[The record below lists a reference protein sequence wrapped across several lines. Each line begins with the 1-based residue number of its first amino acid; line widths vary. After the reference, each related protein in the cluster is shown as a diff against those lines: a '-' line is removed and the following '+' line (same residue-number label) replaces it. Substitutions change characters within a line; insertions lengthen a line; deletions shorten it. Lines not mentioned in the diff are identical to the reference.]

1 VNLLEVLALARG
13 IDGLDHD
20 RPICL
25 HPELDVVGVY
35 AWQAELE
42 HVPRRPRAPA
52 TGEGRLIHDRQDNLP
67 VQVRILVQVLQ
78 IRASCCLDFV
88 LHLQSLLV
96 RIRAL
101 LASLQLVVLG
111 LLQQLNLGLD
121 RAQFLLGTLELLL
134 DFTRLLAI
142 F

>member
-1 VNLLEVLALARG
+1 MTCG

-20 RPICL
+20 RTVCL
-25 HPELDVVGVY
+25 HPELDVVSVY

-42 HVPRRPRAPA
+42 HVPRRPRTPA
-52 TGEGRLIHDRQDNLP
+52 AGEWRPIHDRQDDLP
-67 VQVRILVQVLQ
+67 VQIRILVQVLEV
-78 IRASCCLDFV
+78 RASSCLDFI
-88 LHLQSLLV
+88 LRLQSLLV

-101 LASLQLVVLG
+101 LASLQLG
-111 LLQQLNLGLD
+111 LLRLLQRLDLGLD